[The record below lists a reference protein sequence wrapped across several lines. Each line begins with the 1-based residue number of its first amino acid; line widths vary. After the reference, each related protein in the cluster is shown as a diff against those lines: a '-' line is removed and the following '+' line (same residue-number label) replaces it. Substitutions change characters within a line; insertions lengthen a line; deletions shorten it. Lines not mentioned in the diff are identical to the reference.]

1 MVTEQILPI
10 LEQLL
15 VIQDRDRRMMQLKA
29 EQTRMPT
36 EVAAVEKRVQE
47 ASAHLE
53 SIRQELK
60 HIETERK
67 KLEIEAES
75 GRTQI
80 AKYKTQLFQ
89 IKSNTEYQALLKEIA
104 KTEEEVRQVEDAEL
118 ELMGRTEQLQHAAK
132 EEQASLKDMA
142 SKAEAEKMALQKR
155 ASLIAQELTQ
165 LREEREKLAAQIDP
179 DALARYERL
188 MRSKGDMAVVPVQH
202 GNCGGCHL
210 QLAPQL
216 IHNAKHSTELAS
228 CDYCG
233 RVLYWQPE

>member
-1 MVTEQILPI
+1 MQPI

-15 VIQDRDRRMMQLKA
+15 VIQDRDRRVGQLKA
-29 EQTRMPT
+29 EQARIPA
-36 EVAAVEKRVQE
+36 EVAAIEKRVQE
-47 ASAHLE
+47 GSAHLE
-53 SIRQELK
+53 SIRQQLK

-75 GRTQI
+75 ARAQI

-104 KTEEEVRQVEDAEL
+104 KTEETVRQVEDAEL
-118 ELMGRTEQLQHAAK
+118 ELMDRTEQLQPTLK
-132 EEQASLKDMA
+132 REQASLKDMT
-142 SKAEAEKMALQKR
+142 SKAEEEKATLHKR
-155 ASLIAQELTQ
+155 ASLIAQELGQ
-165 LREEREKLAAQIDP
+165 LREEREKLGVQIDP

-188 MRSKGDMAVVPVQH
+188 MRSKGDVAVVPVQH
-202 GNCGGCHL
+202 GSCGGCHL

-216 IHNAKHSTELAS
+216 IHNAKHGTELTS